1 MIAKSTKEYDAF
13 GPWIFEI
20 DDEYTMPPLF
30 VKQYRE
36 KETPLMLIKIPR
48 KIDRRDATPDM
59 NLYDYVIGAFESYL
73 YILKRVRDNVEE
85 KRVSYESIVAIKN
98 TDALLRGQMHLFL
111 KDDTVVI
118 DYNTVSQKTMIKLI
132 NIIRERYTAEER
144 RLDVATIAHDINTI
158 EHRYSVLID
167 EFKANDERVRLIAYQ
182 PPSRLTPKY
191 KHLYEKV
198 FALLLK
204 RKFLASTA
212 FITNDTELIV
222 LERIRLKNR
231 ADFSCSSLFLPY
243 PYITDVTMEGDIDNG
258 TLSTIK
264 LKVKNKIFSFLCGE
278 NNIQIEQ
285 LFQELTR

>member
-1 MIAKSTKEYDAF
+1 
-13 GPWIFEI
+13 
-20 DDEYTMPPLF
+20 
-30 VKQYRE
+30 
-36 KETPLMLIKIPR
+36 
-48 KIDRRDATPDM
+48 
-59 NLYDYVIGAFESYL
+59 
-73 YILKRVRDNVEE
+73 
-85 KRVSYESIVAIKN
+85 
-98 TDALLRGQMHLFL
+98 
-111 KDDTVVI
+111 
-118 DYNTVSQKTMIKLI
+118 
-132 NIIRERYTAEER
+132 
-144 RLDVATIAHDINTI
+144 
-158 EHRYSVLID
+158 
-167 EFKANDERVRLIAYQ
+167 
-182 PPSRLTPKY
+182 
-191 KHLYEKV
+191 V

-222 LERIRLKNR
+222 LEREQRIRLKNR